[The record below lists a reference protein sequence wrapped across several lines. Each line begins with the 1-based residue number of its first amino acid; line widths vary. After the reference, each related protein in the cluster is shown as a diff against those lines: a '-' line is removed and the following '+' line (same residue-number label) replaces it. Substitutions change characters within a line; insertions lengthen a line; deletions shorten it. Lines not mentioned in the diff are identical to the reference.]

1 MLRLIQSARLA
12 RALML
17 AAGVLVV
24 TGSFGLHP
32 EPAVALSAAAA
43 PMGMGMDMGMDIGAA
58 WSADS
63 PQSATS
69 HDCPACLTHRPVSIA
84 RLAGVP
90 LHTETRF
97 AALGA
102 PEVSRPTSRAARHYK
117 DRAPPAVS

>member
-17 AAGVLVV
+17 ATGVLVV

-32 EPAVALSAAAA
+32 EPGAGGAALSPVSAAAR
-43 PMGMGMDMGMDIGAA
+43 GAA
-58 WSADS
+58 WSAEAPKS
-63 PQSATS
+63 TTS
-69 HDCPACLTHRPVSIA
+69 HACPACLTHRPVSIA
-84 RLAGVP
+84 RLAGVL

-97 AALGA
+97 AALAA
-102 PEVSRPTSRAARHYK
+102 PEVDRPTSQPDRPYK